1 VKTKTQRSLSPLL
14 SPLLYPVYRSNW
26 DDCRSSMK
34 SINSQILDPHLPPC
48 SEFRSASYKN
58 TPNSTLS
65 TIQHTQKIKKKNPCF
80 QHIAPTLQK
89 NMKTEP
95 KKTAYFHQ
103 KPYINPQRQIKPT
116 KTTTRY

>member
-1 VKTKTQRSLSPLL
+1 
-14 SPLLYPVYRSNW
+14 
-26 DDCRSSMK
+26 M
-34 SINSQILDPHLPPC
+34 
-48 SEFRSASYKN
+48 
-58 TPNSTLS
+58 
-65 TIQHTQKIKKKNPCF
+65 QHTQQIKKKNPCF

-95 KKTAYFHQ
+95 KKTANFHQ